1 MKAKVRPIGMRS
13 FIFETLFLVATVT
26 LFFAGQ
32 AMESMRT
39 LSLIFASIVL
49 EAVPFML
56 LGAVVGGL
64 LETFVSRER
73 IASLLP
79 RKRWKTVLIAAG
91 LGVIFPVCECAIVP
105 IVRRLSR
112 KGLPMAGAVAY
123 LLGGPI
129 ANPIVAGSTL
139 VAYKLEWPMMAA
151 RFIGGYLIAVAIGLA
166 MDRIFRKRQAFV
178 DDVAMPGAGAAGC
191 ACGHDHDHQDG
202 HDGESGHEQDHEHEG
217 GQTCACG
224 HHHAAPK
231 GPRFIDKMRAAMLH
245 AADDFL
251 GVGHYLVIGAFIAA
265 VAQTYIDRTV
275 FTQIF
280 QIPVLSILMMMALAI
295 LLNLCSEADA
305 FIAASFRGIMP
316 MSAQLAFLLTGPMFD
331 LKLLLMYQGLFRKR
345 AIAALASL
353 ILVSAALVSIA
364 AHYSG
369 FFTKVMP

>member
-1 MKAKVRPIGMRS
+1 MRS
-13 FIFETLFLVATVT
+13 FIFETIFLVATIT

-73 IASLLP
+73 ITSFLP

-123 LLGGPI
+123 LLGGPL

-166 MDRIFRKRQAFV
+166 MDRIFRNRQAFI
-178 DDVAMPGAGAAGC
+178 DDVAKPGAESGTCGC
-191 ACGHDHDHQDG
+191 GHEHHDHD
-202 HDGESGHEQDHEHEG
+202 GENCHEHEHDH
-217 GQTCACG
+217 QTDQSCACG
-224 HHHAAPK
+224 HHHAAPTGSGFAGK
-231 GPRFIDKMRAAMLH
+231 VRSALLH

-265 VAQTYIDRTV
+265 IAQTYIDRTV

-280 QIPVLSILMMMALAI
+280 QIPILSILMMMALAI

-345 AIAALASL
+345 AIAVLATL
-353 ILVSAALVSIA
+353 ILVSVAIVSVVI
-364 AHYSG
+364 HYSG
-369 FFTKVMP
+369 FFSKVMP